1 MMIRTVFHVQVIQD
15 AFKKEKT
22 IDTKSSAADLVT
34 ATDQAVEE
42 MAFSFIRE
50 KYPKHKLVTKN

>member
-1 MMIRTVFHVQVIQD
+1 MQVIQD

-34 ATDQAVEE
+34 ATDQAVEK
-42 MAFSFIRE
+42 MAFSFIRK